1 MERHSVLK
9 DRKKD
14 IVEISTL
21 PKVIYRFNAII
32 IKIPIPFFI
41 QIEKTILKLIRNY
54 KRPQIAKAILRKKKA
69 GGSTIPDFKVRY
81 KAIVIKTVWYW
92 HKKTHRLIEHDR
104 NPEINPCIHSQFIY
118 SNEAKNI

>member
-1 MERHSVLK
+1 M
-9 DRKKD
+9 
-14 IVEISTL
+14 
-21 PKVIYRFNAII
+21 
-32 IKIPIPFFI
+32 
-41 QIEKTILKLIRNY
+41 EKTILKLIRNY

-92 HKKTHRLIEHDR
+92 HKKTHRLIEHYR
-104 NPEINPCIHSQFIY
+104 NPEINPCIHSQFIH